1 MAKIL
6 MILEMHKYLS
16 FNQYSVGVIFV
27 SYIFGLIINQIYRP
41 WVYENNINDLGIADI
56 GPSFF
61 FVVVVSFTIWL
72 FKIRLTLIKEWDIL
86 LITLGYIILE
96 FISYFISFIGTFD
109 FKDFIG
115 LIISY
120 FLTLWLLKWYNP
132 NTLH

>member
-1 MAKIL
+1 
-6 MILEMHKYLS
+6 MHKYLS

-56 GPSFF
+56 GPNFI

-86 LITLGYIILE
+86 LITLGYFILE

-120 FLTLWLLKWYNP
+120 FLTLWLLTFYNP
-132 NTLH
+132 TKLHS

>member
-1 MAKIL
+1 MCIL
-6 MILEMHKYLS
+6 YFCVL
-16 FNQYSVGVIFV
+16 
-27 SYIFGLIINQIYRP
+27 YIFGLIINQIYRP